1 MSIDLSK
8 IIRARQKIKAAR
20 KSLSDAFEG
29 EDARLKEKQKELET
43 FLLGYL
49 IDNNAK
55 SLATDEGTVFRKKDT
70 IPRADDWDT
79 IYNWIAETNAFDA
92 LERRIKKTFVSTY
105 MEANNG
111 SVPPGMSV
119 FSEWKVGVRRSNAQ
133 PGEDID
139 E

>member
-1 MSIDLSK
+1 MSVDISAV
-8 IIRARQKIKAAR
+8 ISVRQKIAVKR
-20 KSLSDAFEG
+20 KELSDAFEA

-49 IDNNAK
+49 TEHKIK
-55 SLATDEGTVFRKKDT
+55 SLATDVGTVYREKDV
-70 IPRADDWDT
+70 IPRAEDWDLV
-79 IYNWIAETNAFDA
+79 YNWIVETNAFDA